1 MMRNIRTLMIAL
13 ALFFGATTM
22 LTAQVKVAHIDVQ
35 KLLEEMPE
43 RKSIEAQLKKMEQ
56 GYMNDIQAAIKELQA
71 KAQRYAALSEAQRK
85 SREAEFLKKSEEI
98 KTMEENIRKTQQTAA
113 ESLQKKQ
120 QELVE
125 PLLKK
130 VKTAIE
136 NIAKEKGL
144 QYVLDSIAGSSV
156 IVATGEDLYG
166 TVKKKLGF

>member
-71 KAQRYAALSEAQRK
+71 KAQKYDNEYAALTLKEKQEKLSSLKNLRK
-85 SREAEFLKKSEEI
+85 LK
-98 KTMEENIRKTQQTAA
+98 QW
-113 ESLQKKQ
+113 KKIFAKLNKQ
-120 QELVE
+120 
-125 PLLKK
+125 LLK
-130 VKTAIE
+130 VC
-136 NIAKEKGL
+136 
-144 QYVLDSIAGSSV
+144 
-156 IVATGEDLYG
+156 
-166 TVKKKLGF
+166 KKNNKNL